1 MSIRNE
7 RGGAATSMYQLL
19 TPPWISMSRTCRS
32 EAEVVSSLV
41 TSIRR
46 RIGRAVCHSCP
57 SAAWARASVD
67 RLSSQ

>member
-1 MSIRNE
+1 
-7 RGGAATSMYQLL
+7 MYQLF
-19 TPPWISMSRTCRS
+19 TPPWISMSRMCRS

-41 TSIRR
+41 TSISR

-57 SAAWARASVD
+57 RAAWARARVD